1 VCDDDIELEFSRF
14 VEFQEQGANAGL
26 ILRSHRI
33 VDLVRNP
40 RDMLLY
46 SGVPAWVLLL
56 NQPERGLNDIRERIT
71 VASHI
76 SQADAI
82 ETALYAPAY

>member
-1 VCDDDIELEFSRF
+1 
-14 VEFQEQGANAGL
+14 
-26 ILRSHRI
+26 
-33 VDLVRNP
+33 
-40 RDMLLY
+40 MLLY

-56 NQPERGLNDIRERIT
+56 NQPERGLNDIRKRIT

-82 ETALYAPAY
+82 ETALHAPAY